1 MLTYRNILKLIYRQL
16 FKGEMIGDDRSC
28 RDEEE
33 EEEEEEEEDKEE
45 EDHKRN
51 DDNDDGNE

>member
-1 MLTYRNILKLIYRQL
+1 MWLDFLIPSNILKLIYRQL

-33 EEEEEEEEDKEE
+33 EEDDDDEKDEKEGYN
-45 EDHKRN
+45 KN
-51 DDNDDGNE
+51 